1 MRKQQYIVIG
11 YTFIGII
18 FGSLFPI
25 VAYIYEISSRGLD
38 YSIKSISF
46 IHKTVNLMY
55 MIDSAPIFLGLFSM
69 IAGIN
74 YAKSF
79 YINEELKRTTLN
91 LLESEKSLI
100 KMSDSLKDKNNNL
113 ERDFYYDKLTGL
125 PNEKYL
131 IKKNLKDKYNL
142 LLISVNI
149 SHFREVNTL
158 FGYEVGDEILKKIAL
173 RIKKWM
179 I

>member
-1 MRKQQYIVIG
+1 
-11 YTFIGII
+11 
-18 FGSLFPI
+18 
-25 VAYIYEISSRGLD
+25 
-38 YSIKSISF
+38 
-46 IHKTVNLMY
+46 MY

-158 FGYEVGDEILKKIAL
+158 FDY
-173 RIKKWM
+173 
-179 I
+179 